1 MSDIGILWKLIEDG
15 RKGKNIGTSTGLS
28 KLDKL
33 IGGIQDSRYYLI
45 YSQSSGGKKINFIL
59 PSIKVIL

>member
-45 YSQSSGGKKINFIL
+45 SSQSSGGKKVNF
-59 PSIKVIL
+59 

>member
-33 IGGIQDSRYYLI
+33 IGGIQDSRY
-45 YSQSSGGKKINFIL
+45 
-59 PSIKVIL
+59 